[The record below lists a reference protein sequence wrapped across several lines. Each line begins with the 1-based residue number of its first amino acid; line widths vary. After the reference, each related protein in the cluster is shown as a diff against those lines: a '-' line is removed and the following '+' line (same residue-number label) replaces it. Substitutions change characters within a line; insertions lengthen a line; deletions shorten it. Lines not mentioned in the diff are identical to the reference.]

1 MADEAVRQERVASL
15 HLPHIALLTEYVHTL
30 RQRDTNEYPYFD
42 PADGGVDA
50 SILFLFEKPG
60 PMTVET
66 GRLSRVGSGFIS
78 RDNDDPSA
86 EATFNF
92 MREAGVPRTSTVTW
106 NTVPGW
112 NGTRRITSSELKA
125 GVRDLSELLTLLP
138 EVRTI
143 VLVGRKAERAE
154 ASIREL
160 GPYALFRSPHPSP
173 LVRASYPDRW
183 SSIPNFWR
191 EAARH
196 AGVWRQ
202 EG

>member
-1 MADEAVRQERVASL
+1 MAALQLA
-15 HLPHIALLTEYVHTL
+15 HIAPLTDYVHSL
-30 RQRDTNEYPYFD
+30 RLRDTNEYPYFD
-42 PADGGVDA
+42 PADGGVNA

-60 PMTVET
+60 PMTVDK
-66 GRLSRVGSGFIS
+66 GSLGRVGSGLIS
-78 RDNDDPSA
+78 RDNDDPTA
-86 EATFNF
+86 EATFCF

-125 GVRDLSELLTLLP
+125 GVRDLSELLALLRK
-138 EVRTI
+138 VRTI

-183 SSIPNFWR
+183 SSIPDLWR